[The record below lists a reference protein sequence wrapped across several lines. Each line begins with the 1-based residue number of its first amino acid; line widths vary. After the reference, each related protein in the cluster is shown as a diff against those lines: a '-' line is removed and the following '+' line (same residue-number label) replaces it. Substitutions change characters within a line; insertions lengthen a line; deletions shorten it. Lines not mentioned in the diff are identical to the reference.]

1 MEKSLWQE
9 HIAILHGDM
18 SWPRLKISIMHE
30 KKFQRKS
37 MGLSAVKTY
46 STKEI
51 KQNLKLYLALVGM
64 NTNVPRPV
72 SQTLLT
78 IYLRKRN
85 QRYISFDLD

>member
-1 MEKSLWQE
+1 
-9 HIAILHGDM
+9 
-18 SWPRLKISIMHE
+18 
-30 KKFQRKS
+30 

-51 KQNLKLYLALVGM
+51 KQNLKLYLELVGM